1 MYARVRTLT
10 VAALVLLGVAAYT
23 PASAQVAV
31 SSADIER
38 LQDSVYE
45 VGSDISRLRS
55 RDRDLAERLQ
65 VELDDL
71 RDEVIYLK
79 VRLRKE
85 RSVPRAEYSSVR
97 DRLQDLRSRA
107 ISGRDTARGSS
118 GTTGSTTGSSAP
130 VSSATG
136 PNTVPA
142 GTELD
147 LRLQSALSSETSQVE
162 DRFEATTLVDVTR
175 ENGSVLIPAG
185 SVVRGVVSSVDRA
198 SRTDRKGSLTVHF
211 DEMRINGRSYPI
223 RGTVTQA
230 LESEGIR
237 GELPRIGTGAGVGAV
252 IGGILGGVK
261 GAIAGILIGAG
272 GTVAATEGEDVD
284 LPPGTVLRM
293 RLDTPVTVR

>member
-1 MYARVRTLT
+1 MHARVRTAVL
-10 VAALVLLGVAAYT
+10 AALLLGVWAPL

-31 SSADIER
+31 SSSDIER
-38 LQDSVYE
+38 LQDSVYQ
-45 VGSDISRLRS
+45 VGSDISRLRG
-55 RDRDLAERLQ
+55 RDRDLADRLQ
-65 VELDDL
+65 TELDDL
-71 RDEVIYLK
+71 RDEVTYLK
-79 VRLRKE
+79 VRMRKE
-85 RSVPRAEYSSVR
+85 RSVPRAEYASVR

-107 ISGRDTARGSS
+107 MAGMDAPRTGPVRP
-118 GTTGSTTGSSAP
+118 GSTAGSTAP
-130 VSSATG
+130 VSVATG
-136 PNTVPA
+136 PDTVPA
-142 GTELD
+142 GTEMD
-147 LRLQSALSSETSQVE
+147 LRLQSQLSSDTNQVE
-162 DRFEATTLVDVTR
+162 DRFETTTLVDVTR
-175 ENGSVLIPAG
+175 ENGTVLIPAG

-211 DEMRINGRSYPI
+211 DELRVNGRTYPI

-272 GTVAATEGEDVD
+272 GTVAATEGKDVE

-293 RLDTPVTVR
+293 RLDTPVTIR